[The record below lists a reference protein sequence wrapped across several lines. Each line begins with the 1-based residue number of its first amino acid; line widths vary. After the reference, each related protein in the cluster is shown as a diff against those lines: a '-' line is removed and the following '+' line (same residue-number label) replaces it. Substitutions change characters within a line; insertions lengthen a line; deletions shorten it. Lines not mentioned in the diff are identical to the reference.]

1 VKFELLSWRGG
12 WKPGRFGHEAG
23 NCRANPLPFRQVHPT
38 VFHAFSAVLIPP
50 KKQQLATA
58 GRLR

>member
-23 NCRANPLPFRQVHPT
+23 NCRANPLPFRQVHPK
-38 VFHAFSAVLIPP
+38 VFAAFSAVPMPL
-50 KKQQLATA
+50 KGRQLATA
-58 GRLR
+58 TRPR